1 MENQN
6 DNDQNLEINR
16 TNDELER
23 ILNISLAS
31 QPINNQQDIGQRY
44 CWVCFATDEEDESC
58 NVEWVKP
65 CRCKGTL
72 RWVHQ
77 SCLQRWIDEKQ
88 KGNAFRRVECQQCK
102 TEYIIVL
109 PNMGLLADVL
119 EAVDTLIRRSSP
131 FIAAGVFVGSLYWT
145 GKLLFFFLTIPL
157 NLILFFFIFQL

>member
-31 QPINNQQDIGQRY
+31 QTVNNQQESAQRY

-145 GKLLFFFLTIPL
+145 G
-157 NLILFFFIFQL
+157 NFIMQNFD